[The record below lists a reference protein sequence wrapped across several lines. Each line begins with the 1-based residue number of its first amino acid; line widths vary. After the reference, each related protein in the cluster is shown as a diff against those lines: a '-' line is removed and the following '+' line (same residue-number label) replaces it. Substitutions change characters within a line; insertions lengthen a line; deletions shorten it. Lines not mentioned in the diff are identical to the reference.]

1 MTTNDEREALSE
13 FAVQTGWDR
22 RNADRTDYYTRAP
35 VRVHVIWQGNSAISG
50 GALYHDEDEEGRGG
64 QPRRHAE
71 VVGHAADEE
80 PG

>member
-13 FAVQTGWDR
+13 FAVQTGGER

-50 GALYHDEDEEGRGG
+50 GALYHDDIMMAYTRELATVQGWL
-64 QPRRHAE
+64 RR
-71 VVGHAADEE
+71 
-80 PG
+80 